1 MRKAALGREPL
12 DIITARRSFAVTD
25 PKTRRFFLGAVTAA
39 AATRV
44 WGAND
49 KINVGIVG
57 IGGRG
62 TAHLNTYS
70 RVADARVAGLCDVN
84 QAAREVAQA
93 TLVKNT
99 GQKAKEFEDMRAMF
113 ADPSI
118 EAVSIATPNHWHA
131 LASIWAL
138 KAGKDVYCEKP
149 ACYNIYEG
157 QRMLQVQRETRK
169 LLQIGSQHRSIP
181 FKIKAFAA
189 MHQGL
194 IGKIYQTK
202 GLCFKRRDTIG
213 HKENSPVPPGVNWDL
228 FLGPAPM
235 RPFNELRFKY
245 NWHWFW
251 DTGNGDVGN
260 QGVHEMGVAR
270 WGLGDPEWPKT
281 AFAMG
286 GKYAYT
292 DDQETPNT
300 LLSSFN
306 YGTTE
311 LIFEVR
317 GLLTGGEGTPARR
330 PAGGRGGRGGRAG
343 APGAPADGTTP
354 AASPTVVGPANNPIN
369 VQVGNLFYGTE
380 GWAAMSDQG
389 FQAYKGESSE
399 LIMEERPEPP
409 RPGND
414 TTSLHMENFLSACR
428 SRNEKELHD
437 PIPNAYLSAGLCHLA
452 NISYRT
458 GRKLT
463 LEAGPKFVGDAEANK
478 MLTRDVY
485 RKPYLV

>member
-1 MRKAALGREPL
+1 MAK
-12 DIITARRSFAVTD
+12 ISQD
-25 PKTRRFFLGAVTAA
+25 PAA
-39 AATRV
+39 ASRV

-57 IGGRG
+57 LGGRG
-62 TAHLNTYS
+62 TNHLNLYS
-70 RVADARVAGLCDVN
+70 RMTGARVVGLCDVN

-93 TLVKNT
+93 TLLKNT
-99 GQKAKEFEDMRAMF
+99 GEKGKEFEDMRTMF
-113 ADPSI
+113 ADSSV

-131 LASIWAL
+131 LATIWAL

-149 ACYNIYEG
+149 ACYNIHEG
-157 QRMLQVQRETRK
+157 QTMLDVQRQTKK
-169 LLQIGSQHRSIP
+169 LVQIGSQHRSTP
-181 FKIKAFAA
+181 FKMKAIAA
-189 MHQGL
+189 MQQGL
-194 IGKIYQTK
+194 IGKIYQAK
-202 GLCFKRRDTIG
+202 GLCFKRRVSIG
-213 HKENSPVPPGVNWDL
+213 HKDDSPIPAGVNWDL

-251 DTGNGDVGN
+251 DTGNGDIGN
-260 QGVHEMGVAR
+260 QGVHEMGIAR
-270 WGLGDPEWPKT
+270 WALGDPEWPKT
-281 AFAMG
+281 AFSSG
-286 GKYAYT
+286 GKFAYV

-300 LLSSFN
+300 QLASFS

-317 GLLTGGEGTPARR
+317 GLLTGGEGVPVRR
-330 PAGGRGGRGGRAG
+330 MGPGGRGGRGGRGG
-343 APGAPADGTTP
+343 APVATGEAAPTGPPPDLPP
-354 AASPTVVGPANNPIN
+354 APTVVGPAGNPLN

-380 GWAAMSDQG
+380 GWAAMNDGG

-399 LIMEERPEPP
+399 LIMEEHPE
-409 RPGND
+409 RGVPGGD
-414 TTSLHMENFLSACR
+414 TTSAHMENFLSACR

-437 PIPNAYLSAGLCHLA
+437 PLSNDYLSASLCHLA
-452 NISYRT
+452 NISYRV

-463 LEAGPKFVGDAEANK
+463 LEAGPKFTGDAEATK

-485 RKPYLV
+485 RKPYVV

>member
-1 MRKAALGREPL
+1 
-12 DIITARRSFAVTD
+12 VTD

-39 AATRV
+39 AASRV

-62 TAHLNTYS
+62 TNHLNQYS
-70 RVADARVAGLCDVN
+70 RMTGAKVVGLCDVN

-99 GQKAKEFEDMRAMF
+99 GEKAKEFEDMRAMF
-113 ADPSI
+113 ADSSV

-131 LASIWAL
+131 LATIWAM

-157 QRMLQVQRETRK
+157 QKMLQVSRETKK
-169 LLQIGSQHRSIP
+169 LVQIGSQHRSTP
-181 FKIKAFAA
+181 FKMKAIAA
-189 MHQGL
+189 MQQGL
-194 IGKIYQTK
+194 IGKIYQSK
-202 GLCFKRRDTIG
+202 GLCFKRRNTIG
-213 HKENSPVPPGVNWDL
+213 HKENEPVPAGVNWDL

-235 RPFNELRFKY
+235 RPFNALRFKY

-251 DTGNGDVGN
+251 DTGNGDIGN
-260 QGVHEMGVAR
+260 QGVHEIGIAR

-281 AFAMG
+281 AYAFG
-286 GKYAYT
+286 GKFAYQ

-300 LLSSFN
+300 LLAGYN

-317 GLLTGGEGTPARR
+317 GLLTGGEGTPPPRR
-330 PAGGRGGRGGRAG
+330 AAGGGRGGRGGRGG
-343 APGAPADGTTP
+343 APGSAPTDGPPP
-354 AASPTVVGPANNPIN
+354 AAAPPPAATPTVVGPASNPLN
-369 VQVGNLFYGTE
+369 VAVGNLFYGTE

-399 LIMEERPEPP
+399 IVMEERPE
-409 RPGND
+409 RGAPGGD
-414 TTSLHMENFLSACR
+414 ATGAHMENFLSACR

-437 PIPNAYLSAGLCHLA
+437 PISNAYLSASLCHLA

-463 LEAGPKFVGDAEANK
+463 LEAGPKFTGDAEATK

-485 RKPYLV
+485 RKPYVV